1 MENAIYTDLPLFE
14 IRTHYYVRS
23 QLVREKEMP
32 HVKISCSSDAAQY
45 VREQIGDYD
54 REVILAIALDVR
66 HNINATSIVHI
77 GTANESVADTADILR
92 IALYSSSR
100 NLIIAHNHPSGDPLP
115 SAEDKMLTKRMKEAA
130 ALLNIKLLDH
140 IVIGSERHYS
150 FADEGVLV

>member
-1 MENAIYTDLPLFE
+1 
-14 IRTHYYVRS
+14 
-23 QLVREKEMP
+23 
-32 HVKISCSSDAAQY
+32 
-45 VREQIGDYD
+45 
-54 REVILAIALDVR
+54 VILAIALDVR